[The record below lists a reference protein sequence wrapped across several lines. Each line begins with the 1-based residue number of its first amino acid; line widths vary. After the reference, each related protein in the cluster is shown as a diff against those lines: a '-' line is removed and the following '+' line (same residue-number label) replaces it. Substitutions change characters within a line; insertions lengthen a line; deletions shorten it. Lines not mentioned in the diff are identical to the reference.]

1 MPYLSKSLL
10 AALLT
15 ALSVVLAMPMFNP
28 VLAEEAISVEAI
40 LNDPEAPVG
49 GNPKGDVTIVTF
61 TDYNCPF
68 CKKGAAD
75 LERLVRTDGNI
86 RLVYKDW
93 PVITPSSL
101 HGAQLALAAKY
112 QGKYELVHY
121 ALMAAP
127 GRKIGKDKMSEAVK
141 ASGVDV
147 DRLNKDLKRHNG
159 EIAAL
164 LRRNMEQADALGLQG
179 TPVYLIGPFKVA
191 AALNYEQLKEVVADA
206 RARAKP

>member
-1 MPYLSKSLL
+1 MPHLNTSSLAGFLMVLSLL
-10 AALLT
+10 VAPISGPAQ
-15 ALSVVLAMPMFNP
+15 SQ
-28 VLAEEAISVEAI
+28 ERAIPVEAI

-49 GNPKGDVTIVTF
+49 GNPKGDITIVTF

-75 LERLVRTDGNI
+75 LEHLVRTDGNI

-112 QGKYELVHY
+112 QGKYELVHH

-147 DRLNKDLKRHNG
+147 DRLNQDRRRHNG
-159 EIAAL
+159 EITAL

-179 TPVYLIGPFKVA
+179 TPVYLIGPLKVA

>member
-1 MPYLSKSLL
+1 MPHLNMSLL
-10 AALLT
+10 AGLLM
-15 ALSVVLAMPMFNP
+15 VLTLLAAPMSGP
-28 VLAEEAISVEAI
+28 AQSQEKAVSVEAI

-61 TDYNCPF
+61 TDYNCPY

-112 QGKYELVHY
+112 QGKYELVHH

-147 DRLNKDLKRHNG
+147 DRLNEDLKRHNG

-164 LRRNMEQADALGLQG
+164 LRCNMEQADALGLQG

-206 RARAKP
+206 RARAAP